1 MKKTITL
8 VLMALNFTL
17 LNAQDFT
24 LGTLPDIQN
33 LTVNDVLA
41 AKYYAE
47 MQYFIDN
54 KTALNLQ
61 FVSSLGDNT
70 AYGYNGYQSPAA
82 DFQRA
87 KNGFDMLKN
96 AGIPY
101 SPCLGNHDM
110 DYVPCMDKQELSL
123 TRFNQYFP
131 VSEYSSTPNYGGSF
145 RNMSNN
151 YFLFSA
157 SGMDFIVVTIQSH
170 DPHAYYDQT
179 SIAWANGVIDQYPN
193 RRAIL
198 MTHDFYDN
206 RGLVADIIKK
216 HDNLFMAVCGH
227 TCARES
233 YWTELSPGGNIVHVL
248 VTDYQCDAD
257 KGATLR
263 YYTFKP
269 AENKIC
275 AYTYNAPTKTF
286 ETDANSQ
293 FCMDY
298 VMTTNA
304 PSIALSQS
312 ASIIEGAEN
321 GKSFTV
327 KLTND
332 QFVANL
338 TKTNWTVSNLPAGVS
353 VASVNRI
360 SATEATITL
369 TGSSTIGT
377 YTSDITT
384 VSVTVAKAELSSG
397 VTNVTANKGITLSKA
412 PFPIP
417 GKIEAEGYTSM
428 LGVQLETSTDAG
440 AGQNVGF
447 IDAGD
452 WMNYKVNVAAA
463 GTYTVNFRVASTTTG
478 KSLLLQNNNGS
489 AVYGT
494 INLPNT
500 GGWQTWQTVSA
511 VVQLN
516 AGVQELVVGSATGG
530 FNVNWMQFTS
540 STPTPFIT
548 LSQSATIK
556 EAEEDGKTIKVTLHN
571 DKFSPNLTSKNW
583 TITNLPAGVTAGNIS
598 RSNDTVVVISLI
610 GNSVKGTYTAD
621 ITNVTVAIT
630 LAEMMSQ
637 SQNVSAN
644 SGVILTHV
652 INVANGISW
661 NSYDLVMG
669 SSSPQAII
677 TSNSINANLEF
688 YESSNDDGVDK
699 TSLFTTFDATAHQNA
714 FNNVNNRWF
723 TGSYPYAGVSTVARG
738 SDANESNTPTP
749 TGAMDLMLHPPS
761 NNHLTVCAFIVPQTG
776 SYSVSGLAARRVSA
790 NGASTLFKVFNA
802 QKQLIATITATNNN
816 AWASDANI
824 YTLGTL
830 QAGDKIYFATDNDA
844 DFAYDAT
851 EISWTV
857 TLDVTT
863 EIKTNV
869 VYDNLDVYPNPAT
882 NGILNIDWFG
892 DNSVANSIQIY
903 DVQGRL
909 RMNSI
914 VRKNETKVQINI
926 QALPAG
932 VYMLNMNN
940 TVRKFVVQ

>member
-1 MKKTITL
+1 MKKLGTL
-8 VLMALNFTL
+8 LFVVLNIAM
-17 LNAQDFT
+17 LNAQNFT

-33 LTVNDVLA
+33 LTVNDVQA
-41 AKYYAE
+41 AKYYNE

-70 AYGYNGYQSPAA
+70 TYGYNNYQSPAA

-87 KNGFDMLKN
+87 KNGFNMLKN

-101 SPCLGNHDM
+101 SPCIGNHDM

-123 TRFNQYFP
+123 NRFNQYFP

-145 RNMSNN
+145 RNMANN

-170 DPHAYYDQT
+170 DPHAFYDQT
-179 SIAWANGVIDQYPN
+179 SIAWANGVLDQYPN

-206 RGLVADIIKK
+206 RGLIADVVKK
-216 HDNLFMAVCGH
+216 HDNLFMAICGH

-298 VMTTNA
+298 TMVANA
-304 PSIALSQS
+304 PSITLSQS
-312 ASIIEGAEN
+312 GAINEGAEN

-327 KLTND
+327 TLAKD

-338 TKTNWTVSNLPAGVS
+338 TKANWSVSNLPAGVS
-353 VASVNRI
+353 VASVTLT

-369 TGSSTIGT
+369 SGSSTIGT
-377 YTSDITT
+377 YSSDITT
-384 VSVTVAKAELSSG
+384 VSVTALKAELLSG
-397 VTNVTANKGITLSKA
+397 LTNVTANKGISLSKA

-417 GKIEAEGYTSM
+417 GKIESEGYTSM
-428 LGVQLETSTDAG
+428 LGVQLETCTDAG
-440 AGQNVGF
+440 AGQNVGY

-452 WMNYKVNVAAA
+452 WMNYKVNVATT
-463 GTYTVNFRVASTTTG
+463 GTYTLSFRVASTAVG
-478 KSLLLQNNNGS
+478 KSVLLQNSNGS
-489 AVYGT
+489 TVYGT

-516 AGVQELVVGSATGG
+516 AGAQEIVVGSATGG
-530 FNVNWMQFTS
+530 FNLNWMEFTS
-540 STPTPFIT
+540 TSATPFIT
-548 LSQSATIK
+548 LSQTASIK
-556 EAEEDGKTIKVTLHN
+556 EAEEDGKTITVTVHN
-571 DKFSPNLTSKNW
+571 DKFTANISNVNW
-583 TITNLPAGVTAGNIS
+583 TITNLPTGVSVGSIVQ
-598 RSNDTVVVISLI
+598 SNDTVVVITLS
-610 GNSVKGTYTAD
+610 GNSVKGTYSAD
-621 ITNVTVAIT
+621 ITNVTVAI
-630 LAEMMSQ
+630 LAAQ
-637 SQNVSAN
+637 TIGNTQTVSAN
-644 SGVILTHV
+644 SGIILTHV
-652 INVANGISW
+652 INIGSGISW
-661 NSYDLVMG
+661 NSYDAVMG
-669 SSSPQAII
+669 SSSPQATI
-677 TSNSINANLEF
+677 TSNSTNANLQF
-688 YESSNDDGVDK
+688 YESTNDDGVDQ
-699 TSLFTTFDATAHQNA
+699 SALFTTFDATAHPNA

-723 TGSYPYAGVSTVARG
+723 NSSYPYAGISTVGRG
-738 SDANESNTPTP
+738 SDGGESNAAAP
-749 TGAMDLMLHPPS
+749 TGVMDLMLHPPT
-761 NNHLTVCAFIVPQTG
+761 NNHLTVCAFVVPQTG
-776 SYSVSGLAARRVSA
+776 NYSVAGLAARRVSA
-790 NGASTLFKVFNA
+790 NGANSLFKVFNN
-802 QKQLIATITATNNN
+802 QKQLISTITATNNN

-830 QAGDKIYFATDNDA
+830 QAGDKIYFAVDNDV
-844 DFAYDAT
+844 DYSYDAT
-851 EISWTV
+851 EIAWTV
-857 TLDVTT
+857 TLDITT
-863 EIKTNV
+863 EVKTNV
-869 VYDNLDVYPNPAT
+869 VYDNLDVYPNPT
-882 NGILNIDWFG
+882 TGGILNIAWFG

-903 DVQGRL
+903 DIQGRL

-914 VRKNETKVQINI
+914 VRKNESKVQINI

-940 TVRKFVVQ
+940 TARKFVVQ